1 MSSKI
6 SKNLSEI
13 LSLQELAELVP
24 RFMQSPAS
32 KAPEDAARLRDLR
45 LKAATLLGKGHWTY
59 FLATFAWLQKC
70 FRRGKQIVVIA
81 VCSCQFKP
89 VCRCLAGH
97 FTFLQIIWFWL
108 LPICYLFS
116 TVPTTGVWHWCG
128 MKRWFRSASVTW
140 APPVWKW
147 PSGWRWLLP
156 TT

>member
-1 MSSKI
+1 MRSKSQAQNI
-6 SKNLSEI
+6 IFSKSGKCHPKYPKKLSEI

-97 FTFLQIIWFWL
+97 FTFLQII
-108 LPICYLFS
+108 
-116 TVPTTGVWHWCG
+116 
-128 MKRWFRSASVTW
+128 
-140 APPVWKW
+140 
-147 PSGWRWLLP
+147 
-156 TT
+156 